1 METPRIH
8 ESMISLRLSLVG
20 LGVAK
25 MLLITWNK
33 LPEILET
40 MRPTGK
46 EDDVSCAATN
56 ASIKLASP

>member
-1 METPRIH
+1 
-8 ESMISLRLSLVG
+8 
-20 LGVAK
+20 
-25 MLLITWNK
+25 